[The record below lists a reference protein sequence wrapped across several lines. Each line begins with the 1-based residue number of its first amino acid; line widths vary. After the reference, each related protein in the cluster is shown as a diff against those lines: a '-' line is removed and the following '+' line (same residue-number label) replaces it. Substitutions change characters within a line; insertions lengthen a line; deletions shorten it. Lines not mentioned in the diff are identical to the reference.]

1 MFSIKCPNCGASI
14 DFLPVS
20 FKLYRQERRECSAC
34 GTQVR
39 PNRKLTC
46 VFAFF
51 YGLIFVGVVKILGHW
66 KLPFFLNVIIFMV
79 FLFTALFFMFFLGRW
94 EEVIEEEKIEE
105 EKR

>member
-1 MFSIKCPNCGASI
+1 
-14 DFLPVS
+14 
-20 FKLYRQERRECSAC
+20 
-34 GTQVR
+34 
-39 PNRKLTC
+39 
-46 VFAFF
+46 
-51 YGLIFVGVVKILGHW
+51 LIFVGVVKILGHW